1 MSGSSNMSTNTNT
14 SSTANR
20 RLLWLLV
27 LVGASLFVGSILF
40 IISRA
45 H

>member
-1 MSGSSNMSTNTNT
+1 MRATLAS
-14 SSTANR
+14 ANR
-20 RLLWLLV
+20 RLLWV
-27 LVGASLFVGSILF
+27 LVATGLGLFAGSILF

>member
-1 MSGSSNMSTNTNT
+1 MSAAAS
-14 SSTANR
+14 ANR
-20 RLLWLLV
+20 RVLWLLV
-27 LVGASLFVGSILF
+27 AVAVTLFFGSLLF

>member
-1 MSGSSNMSTNTNT
+1 MRTLPSSALRS
-14 SSTANR
+14 ANR

-27 LVGASLFVGSILF
+27 LAGTSLFAGSILF

>member
-1 MSGSSNMSTNTNT
+1 MSASAS
-14 SSTANR
+14 ANR
-20 RLLWLLV
+20 RVLWLLLSV
-27 LVGASLFVGSILF
+27 AAALFIGSLLF

>member
-1 MSGSSNMSTNTNT
+1 MMRTPALRS
-14 SSTANR
+14 ANR

-27 LVGASLFVGSILF
+27 LAGTSLFAGSILF